1 MSLAA
6 LDITPNYYL
15 VVGALMFTIGAV
27 GLLLRRNVL
36 VMFMCVELMLNAVDL
51 TFVTFAKELNDIRA
65 PVIAFFVLSVAAA
78 EVAVGLGII
87 VAIFRRRRGAT
98 ADDLDLLKDPTS

>member
-15 VVGALMFTIGAV
+15 VVGALLFTIGAV

-36 VMFMCVELMLNAVDL
+36 VMFMCVELMLNAANL
-51 TFVTFAKELNDIRA
+51 TFVTFARALDDIGGQ
-65 PVIAFFVLSVAAA
+65 VIVFFTLVVAAA
-78 EVAVGLGII
+78 EVAVGLAII

-98 ADDLDLLKDPTS
+98 ADDVRLLKG